1 MKLLSIFGTRPE
13 AVKMAPILI
22 ALEREPAVRSQVCV
36 TGQHRLLLDQ
46 VLDFFAIVP
55 DFDLDLMAPGQ
66 SLNAILA
73 RAIDRLDAI
82 LAEAAPDRVIVQG
95 DTSTAFAAA
104 LAAFHRSIP
113 VAHVEAGLRT
123 YCPRA
128 PFPEEANR
136 RAIAL
141 LADMHFAPTAGAKA
155 NLAAERLRGEVHVT
169 GNSGIDAL
177 RLVLAAIDADAP
189 LRRRIEASLP
199 RVDPAKKL
207 ILVTC
212 HRRESFGAPFASI
225 RAALD
230 RLAARADVEI
240 LFPRHP
246 NPELG
251 GVPNQLAPL
260 DLPCFVALMRRA
272 DLVLTDSGGVQEEA
286 VTLGKPVVVL
296 RDATERPEGVGIG
309 AALLAGTD
317 ADRIVRAA
325 EAWLEAIAE
334 PQPRSDIYGD
344 GRAAARIVDALLG
357 RPVEEFAP
365 ADTAGRDRM
374 RRIG

>member
-22 ALEREPAVRSQVCV
+22 ALEREPDVQSRVCV

-46 VLDFFAIVP
+46 VLDFFSITP

-66 SLNAILA
+66 SLNTLVSRAIERLDPILA
-73 RAIDRLDAI
+73 A
-82 LAEAAPDRVIVQG
+82 AAPDRVIVQG
-95 DTSTAFAAA
+95 DTSTALAAA
-104 LAAFHRSIP
+104 LAAFHRGIP

-123 YCPRA
+123 YCPGA
-128 PFPEEANR
+128 PFPEENNR

-141 LADMHFAPTAGAKA
+141 VADLHFAPTPAARD
-155 NLAAERLRGEVHVT
+155 NLASERLRGEVHVT
-169 GNSGIDAL
+169 GNSGVDAL
-177 RLVLAAIDADAP
+177 HLVLAVIDADAP
-189 LRRRIEASLP
+189 FRQRIEEALP
-199 RVDPAKKL
+199 RVDPGRKL
-207 ILVTC
+207 LLVTC

-230 RLAARADVEI
+230 RLGARADVEI

-246 NPELG
+246 NPELSG
-251 GVPNQLAPL
+251 GSAQLPPL
-260 DLPCFVALMRRA
+260 DLPSFVALMRRA

-286 VTLGKPVVVL
+286 VTLGKPVIVL
-296 RDATERPEGVGIG
+296 RDATERPEAIGSG
-309 AALLAGTD
+309 AAILAGTD
-317 ADRIVRAA
+317 AGRIVRAVEARLEGAA
-325 EAWLEAIAE
+325 ESAPLC
-334 PQPRSDIYGD
+334 DIYGD

-365 ADTAGRDRM
+365 ADPAGRDRL
-374 RRIG
+374 RQIG